1 MDKGTK
7 KDIDNIAYDI
17 LKQSKSFGV
26 FPTPVKK
33 IVEFS
38 ELYIDPHT
46 GIHHIPNNYI
56 SKRIDLLEKAIK
68 KIFGALDRRKK
79 IIYIDPNL
87 PILKRNFV
95 ELHEVGHDVI
105 TWQHKTFEF
114 IEDHETLSPQTKIEF
129 EAEANYFASASLF
142 QLDRFEDFAQ
152 NLPLSIQ
159 ASMHLSQKFGASV
172 HATLRRYVE
181 TSLKRCAL
189 IVLNKMDGHSSELQL
204 RDYFQSNKMS
214 KEFGNISMPETF
226 DISWP
231 FVQDYIARRRF
242 HIDGMIT
249 IGAENSEVDF
259 DYHYFNNTYNVFIL
273 MKPVGEEIKIRSLI
287 YVSGYDY

>member
-1 MDKGTK
+1 MDKLTK

-26 FPTPVKK
+26 FPTPVKE
-33 IVEFS
+33 IVKFS
-38 ELYIDPHT
+38 ELYVDTHT
-46 GIHHIPNNYI
+46 GIHDIPNNYI
-56 SKRIDLLEKAIK
+56 SKKIDLLEKAIK
-68 KIFGALDRRKK
+68 KIFGALDRKK
-79 IIYIDPNL
+79 RIIYVDPNL

-105 TWQHKTFEF
+105 TWQRKTFEF
-114 IEDHETLSPQTKIEF
+114 VEDHETLSPQTKIEF

-152 NLPLSIQ
+152 NLPLSIR

-189 IVLNKMDGHSSELQL
+189 IVLNKTDDYTGVLQL
-204 RDYFQSNKMS
+204 RDYFQSPKMT
-214 KEFGNISMPETF
+214 KEFGNIPMPEIF

-231 FVQDYIARRRF
+231 FVQDFVTRRRF
-242 HIDGMIT
+242 HTDGVINIET
-249 IGAENSEVDF
+249 ENSDVDF

-273 MKPVGEEIKIRSLI
+273 MKPIGEEIRTRKII
-287 YVSGYDY
+287 HINGYDL